1 MMFNVMKKVFECIG
15 IAVRTL
21 VGVVVTIS
29 VFAMMATATT
39 GVGIIV
45 LRMLE
50 LL

>member
-1 MMFNVMKKVFECIG
+1 MMCKIIEKVFECIW

-29 VFAMMATATT
+29 VFAMMATVTT
-39 GVGIIV
+39 SVGIIV

>member
-29 VFAMMATATT
+29 VFAMMATVTT
-39 GVGIIV
+39 SVGIFV